1 MNSSKTKGYKEIQQE
16 LINREKTCNNISV
29 YEYERPNKNP
39 YEYEDVE
46 KFKQDNS
53 FDESKNC
60 KLLIPDASYKKDKY
74 KRYYKDVYTSKR
86 CNKADGF
93 WVGQTINR
101 HNTFDKGN
109 CWVDKVDAE
118 CGMLLESNKFLREKN
133 YKNGS
138 ITKKSIKNAKKICEV
153 NPDCAFKQINEFTRD
168 CISKEKLME
177 VHKDDEK
184 YKKKSSEFFS
194 PNAGIDINNLEKSLY
209 DFYNSK
215 DAPETLELIG
225 KGNRCNPDANESESS
240 NDDNISLNKSIEIM
254 PKDDYL
260 TKYFNNYIEYVQYII
275 IELSPLLE
283 KDEILLY
290 LDDPNDFDMFK
301 LDYDIYISE
310 LRKKKLGKKYDHDYK
325 HIYKL
330 YYKYFS
336 KYFYK
341 YFSKEFNITKYFSK
355 ISKNKKDSIKLN
367 KDEIIELANKIE
379 YLHLIYFIINLNP
392 NIKNDEDVILKLLNN
407 PGSFNTFKIDFNNSL
422 KDNSDDK
429 DSLHKLYR
437 AYFPEYFNEELTNYY
452 NNELANIYE
461 KYIPIM
467 IAKLDPNDESNV
479 VKLMRHIYDKNK
491 FEEFKD
497 NYNKCVEQKEFDFLY
512 YTYFPNYFN
521 YYNSDI
527 IKEHYLYLQNII
539 RISDPNIKEE
549 YNELRKYV
557 KNEKLLIEY
566 KKYYNLHN
574 EDDNAMNR
582 IYEIYFPDF
591 FVSTNQSSS
600 FIISSNI
607 SSSSKSIS
615 SSSNNKI
622 NKPPTVPQS
631 IVNNICKLIV
641 TNNSPKRGMLLWHST
656 GSGKTCTAAAIID
669 GFWDSGKEI
678 IYCSTIPA
686 LSSNPPHEFMK
697 CLMNLYPRFYNK
709 TIEQITKEFNSR
721 NIRFLTFAKLANRII
736 NNSIDINKCVLII
749 DEVHNLFRPLQT
761 QQKQHAFL
769 EKLLLSSK
777 NPQLK
782 VFILTA
788 TLGDNPSEIMKLL
801 NIVKDT
807 NTPTINYEDINQPDL
822 FKEKT
827 RGLISY
833 FDMSGDTSKFPV
845 VINNEP
851 QYISMSTKQFEKY
864 ITAYKEVKETAKNYD
879 KLSKANALNKYWAAA
894 RRYSNMLYNYEKG
907 LSLHDFS
914 AKLDKLITTVTDD
927 KYSQQ
932 KQYIYSAFYE
942 NRGYGGHGI
951 LAIAKELDKLGYEK
965 LTPREAVKL
974 FNNPKESNK
983 KLRYILAI
991 TTQLSADKDKDMSEL
1006 RQLYNAP
1013 FNKNGEYV
1021 KLFLASQSYN
1031 EGLDLKA
1038 VRHIHI
1044 FEPLITWAS
1053 DKQTIGRAARLCS
1066 HADLNKK
1073 DWDVSIHRYIS
1084 DLPQIIN
1091 DPAANLDKI
1100 TEIENKIAEIEA
1112 NINSNKDAIKNNKA
1126 KIADNKKLLTKL
1138 KKNKDANRSQI
1149 IALEKENEYYSSL
1162 AIGDDEENKNM
1173 LKILKAEL
1181 KVLNQGKKV
1190 GKTTKKQTLD
1200 ATGVINIDEFIYK
1213 QSIEKMKNILTLY
1226 QLMQEVAVDCLVLN
1240 DFHKNGNNIIQ
1251 CHKFN

>member
-1 MNSSKTKGYKEIQQE
+1 MNTSKTKGYKGIQQE
-16 LINREKTCNNISV
+16 LINREKICNDISV
-29 YEYERPNKNP
+29 YEYERPDKNP
-39 YEYEDVE
+39 YEYEDVD
-46 KFKQDNS
+46 KFKKDNS

-60 KLLIPDASYKKDKY
+60 KLLIPDVSYKKDKY
-74 KRYYKDVYTSKR
+74 KRYYKDIYTSKR
-86 CNKADGF
+86 CDKADGF

-101 HNTFDKGN
+101 HNTFDKGT
-109 CWVDKVDAE
+109 CWVDKIDAE

-138 ITKKSIKNAKKICEV
+138 ITKKNIKNAKKICEV
-153 NPDCAFKQINEFTRD
+153 NPECSFKQINEFTRD
-168 CISKEKLME
+168 CISKEKLMD

-184 YKKKSSEFFS
+184 YKKKSSDFFS
-194 PNAGIDINNLEKSLY
+194 PNSGIDINNLEQSLY
-209 DFYNSK
+209 DFYNGK
-215 DAPETLELIG
+215 EAPETLELIG
-225 KGNRCNPDANESESS
+225 KGNRCNPDDNDDTS
-240 NDDNISLNKSIEIM
+240 NDDNISLSKSIEIM

-260 TKYFNNYIEYVQYII
+260 TLHKNNYIEYVQYII
-275 IELSPLLE
+275 IELSPSYE
-283 KDEILLY
+283 KDLILLY
-290 LDDPNDFDMFK
+290 LDDPNEYDMFK
-301 LDYDIYISE
+301 LDYDIYNSE
-310 LRKKKLGKKYDHDYK
+310 LRKKIVLGKKYKEDKRYS
-325 HIYKL
+325 HIYNL

-336 KYFYK
+336 NYF
-341 YFSKEFNITKYFSK
+341 K
-355 ISKNKKDSIKLN
+355 ISKNKDEVIELN
-367 KDEIIELANKIE
+367 KKIY
-379 YLHLIYFIINLNP
+379 YLYLIYFIINLNP
-392 NIKNDEDVILKLLNN
+392 NVKNDEEVILRLLNN
-407 PGSFNTFKIDFNNSL
+407 PGSFITFKLDFNKSL
-422 KDNSDDK
+422 KNKSDDK

-437 AYFPEYFNEELTNYY
+437 GYFPKYFNEELTYYY
-452 NNELANIYE
+452 NNTLADIYD

-467 IAKLDPNDESNV
+467 ITKLDPNNEFDV
-479 VKLMRHIYDKNK
+479 IRLMRHIHDKTK
-491 FEEFKD
+491 FEEFKE
-497 NYNKCVEQKEFDFLY
+497 NYNKCVEQKDFDFLY
-512 YTYFPNYFN
+512 YTYFPTYFN
-521 YYNSDI
+521 FYNSDI

-539 RISDPNIKEE
+539 KISDPNIKEE
-549 YNELRKYV
+549 YNELKKYV
-557 KNEKLLIEY
+557 KNEKLLLEY

-591 FVSTNQSSS
+591 FVNTDKSSS

-607 SSSSKSIS
+607 SSSLKSIS
-615 SSSNNKI
+615 SSSKNKI

-641 TNNSPKRGMLLWHST
+641 SNDSPKRGMLLWHST
-656 GSGKTCTAAAIID
+656 GSGKTCTASAIID

-697 CLMNLYPRFYNK
+697 CLMNLFPRFYNK
-709 TIEQITKEFNSR
+709 NLDQITKEFNSR

-736 NNSIDINKCVLII
+736 NKSIDINKCVLII

-801 NIVKDT
+801 NIVKDIDV
-807 NTPTINYEDINQPDL
+807 PTINYDDINQPDL

-845 VINNEP
+845 VINNDP

-894 RRYSNMLYNYEKG
+894 RRYSNMLFNYEKG

-914 AKLDKLITTVTDD
+914 AKLDRLLTTVTDD

-965 LTPREAVKL
+965 LTPREAVKI
-974 FNNPKESNK
+974 FNNPKESYK
-983 KLRYILAI
+983 KNRYILAI
-991 TTQLSADKDKDMSEL
+991 TTQLSNDKDKDMSEL

-1073 DWDVSIHRYIS
+1073 DWDVTIHRYIS

-1091 DPAANLDKI
+1091 DPVLNVDKI
-1100 TEIENKIAEIEA
+1100 NEIENKIAEIEA
-1112 NINSNKDAIKNNKA
+1112 TINANKDALKNNKA
-1126 KIADNKKLLTKL
+1126 KIAANKKLLTKL
-1138 KKNKDANRSQI
+1138 KKNKEANKSQI
-1149 IALEKENEYYSSL
+1149 IALENENEYYSNIE
-1162 AIGDDEENKNM
+1162 IGDDEQNKTM
-1173 LKILKAEL
+1173 IKTLKAEL

-1190 GKTTKKQTLD
+1190 GKTAKKQTLD
-1200 ATGVINIDEFIYK
+1200 ATGVENIDEYIYK

>member
-1 MNSSKTKGYKEIQQE
+1 MNSSKTKGYKGIQQE
-16 LINREKTCNNISV
+16 LINREKTCNDISV

-39 YEYEDVE
+39 YEYEDVD
-46 KFKQDNS
+46 KFKKDNN

-60 KLLIPDASYKKDKY
+60 KLLIPDVSYKKDKY
-74 KRYYKDVYTSKR
+74 GRYYKDVYTPKR
-86 CNKADGF
+86 CDKADGF

-118 CGMLLESNKFLREKN
+118 CGMLLKSNKFLREKN

-138 ITKKSIKNAKKICEV
+138 ITKKNIKDAKKICEV
-153 NPDCAFKQINEFTRD
+153 NPECSFKQINEFTRD

-184 YKKKSSEFFS
+184 YKKKSSKFFS

-215 DAPETLELIG
+215 EAPETLELIG
-225 KGNRCNPDANESESS
+225 KGNRCNPDADDDSS
-240 NDDNISLNKSIEIM
+240 NDDNISLSKSIEVIQ
-254 PKDDYL
+254 KDDYL
-260 TKYFNNYIEYVQYII
+260 SKHKTNYIEYVQYII
-275 IELSPLLE
+275 IELTPSYE
-283 KDEILLY
+283 KERILLY
-290 LDDPNDFDMFK
+290 LDDPNEYDLFK
-301 LDYDIYISE
+301 LDYDIYYSE
-310 LRKKKLGKKYDHDYK
+310 LRKKIVLGKKYEEDERYS

-336 KYFYK
+336 NYF
-341 YFSKEFNITKYFSK
+341 K
-355 ISKNKKDSIKLN
+355 ISKNKDEVVELN
-367 KDEIIELANKIE
+367 KKIY
-379 YLHLIYFIINLNP
+379 YLYLIYFIINLNP
-392 NIKNDEDVILKLLNN
+392 NIKKDEDIIIKLLNN
-407 PGSFNTFKIDFNNSL
+407 PGSFITFKLDYNNSL
-422 KDNSDDK
+422 KDKSDDK
-429 DSLHKLYR
+429 DKLHKLYR
-437 AYFPEYFNEELTNYY
+437 GYFEKYFNEELTYYY
-452 NNELANIYE
+452 NNTLADIYD
-461 KYIPIM
+461 KYVPIM
-467 IAKLDPNDESNV
+467 ITKLDPNNESDIIG
-479 VKLMRHIYDKNK
+479 LMRHIYDKNK
-491 FEEFKD
+491 FEEFRD

-512 YTYFPNYFN
+512 YTYFPTYFN
-521 YYNSDI
+521 YYNTDI

-539 RISDPNIKEE
+539 RIYDPNIKEE
-549 YNELRKYV
+549 YNELKKYV
-557 KNEKLLIEY
+557 KNEKLLLEY

-591 FVSTNQSSS
+591 FVNTDKSSS

-607 SSSSKSIS
+607 SSSSKSVS
-615 SSSNNKI
+615 SSSKNKI

-641 TNNSPKRGMLLWHST
+641 SNDSSKRGMLLWHST
-656 GSGKTCTAAAIID
+656 GSGKTCTASAIID

-709 TIEQITKEFNSR
+709 SLEQITKEFNAK

-736 NNSIDINKCVLII
+736 NRSIDINKCVLII

-801 NIVKDT
+801 NIVKDID
-807 NTPTINYEDINQPDL
+807 TPTINYDDINQPDL

-894 RRYSNMLYNYEKG
+894 RRYSNMLFNYEKG

-914 AKLDKLITTVTDD
+914 AKLDRLLTTVTDD

-965 LTPREAVKL
+965 LTPREAVKI

-991 TTQLSADKDKDMSEL
+991 TTQLSNDKDKDMSEL

-1091 DPAANLDKI
+1091 DPVANLDKI

-1112 NINSNKDAIKNNKA
+1112 TINTNKDALKINKA
-1126 KIADNKKLLTKL
+1126 KIAANKKLLTKL
-1138 KKNKDANRSQI
+1138 KKNKEANRSQI
-1149 IALEKENEYYSSL
+1149 IALENENEYYSSNL
-1162 AIGDDEENKNM
+1162 EIGDDEQNKTM
-1173 LKILKAEL
+1173 LKTLKAEL
-1181 KVLNQGKKV
+1181 KILNQGKKV
-1190 GKTTKKQTLD
+1190 GKNTKKQTLD
-1200 ATGVINIDEFIYK
+1200 ATGVENIDEYIYK

-1251 CHKFN
+1251 CHNFN

>member
-1 MNSSKTKGYKEIQQE
+1 MNSSKNKGYKGIQQE
-16 LINREKTCNNISV
+16 LINREKTCNDISV

-46 KFKQDNS
+46 KFKKDNS

-60 KLLIPDASYKKDKY
+60 KLLIPDVSYKKDKY
-74 KRYYKDVYTSKR
+74 KRYYKDIYTSNR

-138 ITKKSIKNAKKICEV
+138 ITKKNIKNAKKICEV
-153 NPDCAFKQINEFTRD
+153 NPECSFKQINEFTRD

-177 VHKDDEK
+177 AHKDDEK
-184 YKKKSSEFFS
+184 YKKKSSDFFS

-209 DFYNSK
+209 DFYNGK
-215 DAPETLELIG
+215 EAPETLELIG
-225 KGNRCNPDANESESS
+225 KGNRCNPDDDTS
-240 NDDNISLNKSIEIM
+240 NDDNISLSKSIEIM

-260 TKYFNNYIEYVQYII
+260 IKHELNYFEYVQYII
-275 IELSPLLE
+275 IELTPGE
-283 KDEILLY
+283 DKEQILLY
-290 LDDPNDFDMFK
+290 LDDPKEYDMYK
-301 LDYDIYISE
+301 LDYDIYKAE
-310 LRKKKLGKKYDHDYK
+310 FRKKKVLGKEKYKREKDSRYSS
-325 HIYKL
+325 IYNL
-330 YYKYFS
+330 FYKYFS
-336 KYFYK
+336 KYFKILKTKDEYK
-341 YFSKEFNITKYFSK
+341 R
-355 ISKNKKDSIKLN
+355 LN
-367 KDEIIELANKIE
+367 KNIK
-379 YLHLIYFIINLNP
+379 YLYHIYFIINLNP
-392 NIKNDEDVILKLLNN
+392 NNKKDEGVILQLLKN
-407 PGSFNTFKIDFNNSL
+407 PGSFITFKLDFNKSL
-422 KDNSDDK
+422 KDKSDDK
-429 DSLHKLYR
+429 DSLHKFYR
-437 AYFPEYFNEELTNYY
+437 GYFPDYFNEELTYYY
-452 NNELANIYE
+452 NNTLADIYD

-467 IAKLDPNDESNV
+467 ITKLDPNKEYDKEYDKQNIKINKIKFSRFNNF
-479 VKLMRHIYDKNK
+479 LLTHIYDKTK
-491 FEEFKD
+491 FEEFKE
-497 NYNKCVEQKEFDFLY
+497 NYNKCVEQKDFDFLY
-512 YTYFPNYFN
+512 YTYFPTYFN
-521 YYNSDI
+521 YYNTDI

-539 RISDPNIKEE
+539 RILDPNIKEE
-549 YNELRKYV
+549 YNELKKYI
-557 KNEKLLIEY
+557 KNEKILLEY
-566 KKYYNLHN
+566 KKYYNIHN

-591 FVSTNQSSS
+591 FVNTDKSSS

-607 SSSSKSIS
+607 STSSKSIS
-615 SSSNNKI
+615 SSSKNKI

-641 TNNSPKRGMLLWHST
+641 SNDSPKRGMLLWHST
-656 GSGKTCTAAAIID
+656 GSGKTCTASAIID

-697 CLMNLYPRFYNK
+697 CLMNLFPRFYNK
-709 TIEQITKEFNSR
+709 NLDQITKEFNSR

-736 NNSIDINKCVLII
+736 NKSIDINKCVLII

-788 TLGDNPSEIMKLL
+788 TLGDNSSEIMKLL
-801 NIVKDT
+801 NIVKDIDV
-807 NTPTINYEDINQPDL
+807 PTINYDDINKPDL

-894 RRYSNMLYNYEKG
+894 RRYSNMLFNYEKG

-914 AKLDKLITTVTDD
+914 AKLDRLLTTVTDD

-965 LTPREAVKL
+965 LTPREAVKI

-983 KLRYILAI
+983 KRRYILAI
-991 TTQLSADKDKDMSEL
+991 TTQLSNDKDKDMSEL

-1073 DWDVSIHRYIS
+1073 DWDVTIHRYIS

-1091 DPAANLDKI
+1091 DPVANVDKI
-1100 TEIENKIAEIEA
+1100 NEIENKIAEIEA
-1112 NINSNKDAIKNNKA
+1112 NINANKDALKNNKA
-1126 KIADNKKLLTKL
+1126 KIAANKKLLTKL

-1149 IALEKENEYYSSL
+1149 IALEKENEYYSNL
-1162 AIGDDEENKNM
+1162 EIGDDEQNKTM
-1173 LKILKAEL
+1173 IKTLKAQL

-1190 GKTTKKQTLD
+1190 GKTAKKQPLD
-1200 ATGVINIDEFIYK
+1200 ATGVANIDEYIYK